1 MRPSLHMAVQAYLL
15 SVCVMVLPS
24 AAFSGTTFYF
34 FFRSLSFFIFFRGF
48 STVYIS
54 EGIFLFFNRRIRS
67 SGRGT
72 NLQDR
77 GRSVALSFS
86 FNIKFFSC
94 TSADTETFN
103 PRLSS
108 TLVAAWIQRLN
119 SPKNLGS
126 SSVLLWIL
134 HTFKLNLNLHVLAF
148 TSRHQKWP

>member
-1 MRPSLHMAVQAYLL
+1 MRPSLYMAVQAYLL

-67 SGRGT
+67 SGRGAI
-72 NLQDR
+72 LQDR

-86 FNIKFFSC
+86 FNI
-94 TSADTETFN
+94 N
-103 PRLSS
+103 SS
-108 TLVAAWIQRLN
+108 YVSWHRNLISFVLVEPWIQRVN
-119 SPKNLGS
+119 CPKNLRS

-134 HTFKLNLNLHVLAF
+134 HTFKLDLNLQVLAF
-148 TSRHQKWP
+148 TRTHQNWAQ